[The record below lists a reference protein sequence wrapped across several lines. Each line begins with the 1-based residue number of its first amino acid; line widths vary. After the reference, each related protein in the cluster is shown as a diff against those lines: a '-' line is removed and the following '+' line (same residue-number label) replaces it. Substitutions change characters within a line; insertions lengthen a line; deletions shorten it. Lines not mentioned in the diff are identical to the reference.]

1 MSLFAEPRRASRS
14 RSRSRSRTPTNTRS
28 PTATRS
34 PSRSAMRSSS
44 RRDSSD
50 SAVASRSLCSPPPQK
65 FQKRVG
71 FDTFDN
77 KDATDFSLT
86 LQVKRDG
93 YIYNRLS
100 RTFLCGTDQNEYSD
114 YALEWLL
121 EELVDDGDEI
131 VCLRV
136 VDPGAKISSSDAALQ
151 EKLYQ
156 DEAYKLLSEIMQKN
170 EDDKKI
176 SLVLEFA
183 VGKVQDMIQ
192 RMIEIY
198 EPAVLIVGT
207 RGKSLNG
214 FQGLLPGSIS
224 KYCLQHS
231 PVPVIVVRP
240 GEKRLKKKEKRQADP
255 ARRAYM
261 DIVESS
267 KSSSTRTLTNLSHDQ
282 NARSTRSSLDLPG
295 SDTLITREDLERLSH
310 DSEPGVVDNVS
321 DKLGNLSLFLSL
333 KNKGH
338 RSVSPATTSR
348 LVLSSAM
355 GAALAA
361 SAASD
366 QSPPLVTQPTDT
378 AKKEQDTTPNLPNP
392 EIIIN
397 NADSDDDAANEDNL
411 DQDTAR

>member
-1 MSLFAEPRRASRS
+1 MSLSFVEPRRASRS
-14 RSRSRSRTPTNTRS
+14 RSRSRSRTPI
-28 PTATRS
+28 AHHS
-34 PSRSAMRSSS
+34 PSRSALRTSSR
-44 RRDSSD
+44 RRDSSE
-50 SAVASRSLCSPPPQK
+50 SGHASRSLSSPPPQK

-86 LQVKRDG
+86 LQAKHDG
-93 YIYNRLS
+93 YVYNRLS
-100 RTFLCGTDQNEYSD
+100 RTFLCGTDQNEYSE

-121 EELVDDGDEI
+121 EELIDDGDEI

-136 VDPGAKISSSDAALQ
+136 VDPGAKISSSDIALQ
-151 EKLYQ
+151 EKLYR
-156 DEAYKLLSEIMQKN
+156 DEAYKLLNDIMQKN
-170 EDDKKI
+170 EEDKKI

-183 VGKVQDMIQ
+183 VGKVQEMIQ

-240 GEKRLKKKEKRQADP
+240 GEKRLKKKEKRLADP
-255 ARRAYM
+255 SRRTYM
-261 DIVESS
+261 DIVENS
-267 KSSSTRTLTNLSHDQ
+267 KSSSTLSLTKSTHETSS
-282 NARSTRSSLDLPG
+282 RSTRSSLDLPG
-295 SDTLITREDLERLSH
+295 SDSPVSKDNLDRLSRVKS
-310 DSEPGVVDNVS
+310 DPRDADNVS
-321 DKLGNLSLFLSL
+321 EKLGSLSLFSSL

-338 RSVSPATTSR
+338 RSVSPGTTSR
-348 LVLSSAM
+348 LVLSSAL

-361 SAASD
+361 SAAGH
-366 QSPPLVTQPTDT
+366 QN
-378 AKKEQDTTPNLPNP
+378 AKVPNP
-392 EIIIN
+392 EIIIHE
-397 NADSDDDAANEDNL
+397 ADADDDDAANEDTA